1 MKILGSTS
9 WHTESLMTNEEITK
23 AAIARLGGWIPHK
36 GGDCPLPGRKIVE
49 IKLRNG
55 QIIGPITSA
64 GFFWPWVL
72 DWSEDLNVM
81 AYRIIK

>member
-9 WHTESLMTNEEITK
+9 WHTESLMTNEEIAK
-23 AAIARLGGWIPHK
+23 AAIARLGGWIPHG
-36 GGDCPLPGRKIVE
+36 GGDCPFPDKKIVE

-55 QIIGPITSA
+55 RTIGPVTSV
-64 GFFWPWVL
+64 GSFWSWAS
-72 DWSEDLNVM
+72 DRREDINVM

>member
-9 WHTESLMTNEEITK
+9 WHTESLMTNEEIAK

-36 GGDCPLPGRKIVE
+36 GGNCPFPDKKIVE

-55 QIIGPITSA
+55 RTIGPVTSVD
-64 GFFWPWVL
+64 FFWSWAS
-72 DWSEDLNVM
+72 DRREDINVM
-81 AYRIIK
+81 AYRIIE